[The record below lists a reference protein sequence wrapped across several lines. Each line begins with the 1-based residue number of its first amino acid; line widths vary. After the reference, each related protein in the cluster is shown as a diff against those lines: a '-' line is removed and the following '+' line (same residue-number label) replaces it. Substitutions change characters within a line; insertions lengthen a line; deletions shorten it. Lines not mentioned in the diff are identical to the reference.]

1 MKPLFRIVVV
11 LVLSVPTFAAARQDP
26 APVQQAVEDFLTVQT
41 RGLPGTASFAVGPID
56 PSNSLAPCSAF
67 EAFSPPGAK
76 SIGRTT
82 VGVRC
87 RAEATWTLY
96 VPAQV
101 RVVAHYLASARPLAQ
116 GQVVAADD
124 LVLQEGDLGQL
135 PAGVLTDP
143 ALAVGRTL
151 SASLPAGRP
160 VRSDMLRQPLA
171 VLQGQSVKVVSRGP
185 GFLVTAEG
193 KAVTNAADGQ
203 VAQARLASGQ
213 TLSGIARSGGVIEI
227 GY

>member
-1 MKPLFRIVVV
+1 MLA
-11 LVLSVPTFAAARQDP
+11 LSVPMSAAARQDP
-26 APVQQAVEDFLTVQT
+26 APVQQAIEDFLTVQT
-41 RGLPGTASFAVGPID
+41 RGLPGTTSFVVGPID
-56 PSNSLAPCSAF
+56 PSNSLAPCSAL

-76 SIGRTT
+76 SVGRTT

-101 RVVAHYLASARPLAQ
+101 RVVAHYLASAKPLAQ
-116 GQVVAADD
+116 GQVVRADD

-143 ALAVGRTL
+143 GLAVGRTL
-151 SASLPAGRP
+151 STSLPAGRP
-160 VRSDMLRQPLA
+160 VRSEMLRQPLA
-171 VLQGQSVKVVSRGP
+171 VQQGQSVKVVSRGP
-185 GFLVTAEG
+185 GFLVTADG

-203 VAQARLASGQ
+203 VAQARLVSGQ
-213 TLSGIARSGGVIEI
+213 TLSGIARPGGVIEI

>member
-1 MKPLFRIVVV
+1 MLA
-11 LVLSVPTFAAARQDP
+11 LSVPMSAAARQDP
-26 APVQQAVEDFLTVQT
+26 AAVRQAIEDFLAVQT
-41 RGLPGTASFAVGPID
+41 RGLPGAASFAVGPID
-56 PSNSLAPCSAF
+56 PSNSLAPCSAL
-67 EAFSPPGAK
+67 ETFSPPGAK
-76 SIGRTT
+76 AVGRTT

-101 RVVAHYLASARPLAQ
+101 RVVAHYLASAKPLAQ
-116 GQVVAADD
+116 GQVVTADD
-124 LVLQEGDLGQL
+124 LALQEGDLGQL

-143 ALAVGRTL
+143 GLAVGRTL

-160 VRSDMLRQPLA
+160 IRNDMLRQPLA
-171 VLQGQSVKVVSRGP
+171 VLQGQSVKVMSRGP

-213 TLSGIARSGGVIEI
+213 TLSGIARPGGVIEI